1 MKKILFVVASMLCC
15 FLLAVMPSCKKES
28 INSPTRP
35 MRISF
40 PGEAVAYYG
49 EMYGV
54 ETGAA
59 LNVACQALH
68 QVFPEKYSGLQ
79 NNCFDIDID
88 FYTFETIQE
97 VFDYDFEM
105 EDTIMYL
112 FNLTNNNGFVIVN
125 DSLELL
131 AISDTGNLYLSD
143 FTHTMSSEYFYNN
156 PAKSIPTE
164 LINREGWRE
173 AWCSYIDAPNTIVA
187 PIPPDSI
194 NVEWTYRDING
205 PYVEMNLGQE
215 FPYNA
220 YCPPDDASEDN
231 KCLAGCVPIAITSL
245 LSANNVPSVIEDF
258 SWSDIV
264 ANWEYYMEHRPLSSF
279 ISNTTYTE
287 LNALAKF
294 IHDLGDAMNTQYH
307 VDVSNTNKDMM
318 LAYVHSRWYRNARLV
333 NIDACNDYVE
343 NIENHGLT
351 YYIHAGNGIQTMQH
365 AWVLD
370 GTLSCTYAK
379 IEYYR
384 GNPRLT
390 ERMVYNDLL
399 HCNFGWEGEYNGY
412 YQKKIFDLSAGP
424 VRYSEADIAMHNR
437 TDNLSYDIEILEY

>member
-1 MKKILFVVASMLCC
+1 MKHFKSWLIAFSLMMV
-15 FLLAVMPSCKKES
+15 LLPSCKKES
-28 INSPTRP
+28 INGPSHP

-40 PGEAVAYYG
+40 PGEAVAYYR
-49 EMYGV
+49 EMYGI

-59 LNVACQALH
+59 FDVACQALH
-68 QVFPEKYSGLQ
+68 QVFPERYSELQ
-79 NNCFDIDID
+79 TNCFDIDID

-112 FNLTNNNGFVIVN
+112 FNLTNNNGFIIVN

-173 AWCSYIDAPNTIVA
+173 AWCSYIDAPNTIVV

-194 NVEWTYRDING
+194 DVEWRYRDIHG
-205 PYVEMNLGQE
+205 PYVKMNLGQE
-215 FPYNA
+215 FPYNV
-220 YCPPDDASEDN
+220 YCPPDNVYETN

-245 LSANNVPSVIEDF
+245 LSANNVSSAIEGL
-258 SWSDIV
+258 SWSDIII
-264 ANWEYYMEHRPLSSF
+264 NWEYYMEHHSTGSF
-279 ISNTTYTE
+279 ISDTTYTE

-294 IHDLGDAMNTQYH
+294 IHDLGDAMHTQYH
-307 VDVSNTNKDMM
+307 YDVSNTNKNMM
-318 LAYVHSRWYRNARLV
+318 EAYVRNRWYPNARLC
-333 NIDACNDYVE
+333 NIDECYNYVE
-343 NIENHGLT
+343 NIKDHGLT
-351 YYIHAGNGIQTMQH
+351 YYIHAGNGIQQTLQH

-379 IEYYR
+379 IGYYR
-384 GNPRLT
+384 GNPRVT
-390 ERMVYNDLL
+390 ERIVYNDLL
-399 HCNFGWEGEYNGY
+399 HCNFGWNGECNGY
-412 YQKKIFDLSAGP
+412 YQQKIFDLSAGP
-424 VRYSEADIAMHNR
+424 IRYAEADIAMDDR
-437 TDNLSYDIEILEY
+437 TDNLSYNIQILKY